1 MKKFAFFRT
10 TAVLLVAMML
20 LGMLPLGAL
29 AADVTD
35 FVAAPAGSEN
45 LALSATASAS
55 EDAVAAGAAAAQINE
70 GDRTWSL
77 ARSATTLDG
86 VNDYYQL
93 NWDTPVSVDQVVLF
107 NQYSGQ
113 APTAWTVFV
122 STNGDNWVEVAATEN
137 VTWTAEQLEGKTL
150 SFAQQ
155 NNVVA
160 LRVQINAANL
170 DWGHYC
176 IYEIE
181 VYNSGDADDNAV
193 IAEDFVKVPDGF
205 ANHALTASV
214 STSSDVVLSGD
225 LAQINDGDRTWAVS
239 RTGSLGEDCYD
250 FAWNSAI
257 SVNQVVLFNQ
267 YSGQAP
273 TAWKVFVTTDGSQWN
288 EVAVTEN
295 VSWTED
301 QLQGKVLKFQQQENV
316 VGLRV
321 QITAANMDWGH
332 YCIYEVEIYDTADV
346 EKEGYALYWNDEF
359 NGTELDSAKWLNQY
373 LPHATASEAGAMADY
388 TMADGV
394 LTLKIDENHPTFY
407 DIESDKGF
415 KVSSIQTY
423 EKNWLHDVNARNVE
437 TFDGF
442 RTQYG
447 YFEVRYKMPA
457 CGGGGH
463 VAFWM
468 VGTQAD
474 ARADGRGS
482 QQNSEIDV
490 TETKF
495 SSPNSYTPR
504 IYGQDDPDMVNWSTS
519 VALEGDYVNAWHTYA
534 IDWTPEYIA
543 FFVDGVE
550 VGRSE
555 QSPQYEMCL
564 LLGMYINDDA
574 NDDAYWGGTANDVYP
589 KEWEIDYV
597 RVYKNENGYANG
609 VTKPAQPDLLEGAVA
624 VTDPVV
630 ASGMENKA
638 FTAEVITSGDVVLS
652 DPAELVY
659 INNGDKEN
667 SLTRLVTDL
676 SGKTDFYQFNWENP
690 VTVNQV
696 VLYNQ
701 YAGQAPVAWEVL
713 VTTDGQKWDEVA
725 VTDNVLWSDDQLEGK
740 ALTFARQENVVGLR
754 LQIRKANLDW
764 SHYCIYEVE
773 IYNTH
778 EAVEFPNLYANCN
791 PGFDGALDENSMP
804 EKWTVQGSGSCGSY
818 DNWGDMVT
826 YLWKPAGGESF
837 GMRSSRIP
845 VVAGE
850 LYFLELLVN
859 GTGTACFYV
868 EYWTA
873 DGEQCETY
881 YVTTKQLSEDSW
893 ASVGGSFAAPADAAY
908 MGIQIRTEGEGE
920 ETIRFDNLYACVH
933 TENYAMSQ
941 LLRALEAEDYAWTRQ
956 ILSNVPCS
964 FENVNEESWPSY
976 YLALQEVPVEELS
989 FEKVQQIIDQVNS
1002 EGAATDVVGWSLT
1015 LGDDLGMNFLV
1026 SVDEAFVDQTYVNI
1040 TVGSGEPVS
1049 YKVSDY
1055 TPDANGNYLFSANVA
1070 AAQMTDEVKL
1080 QTYVGDEP
1088 GQIHTYTVEEYAR
1101 TVLADENL
1109 SAYHALVKE
1118 MLNYGAAA
1126 QTYFDYHTDNM
1137 IDETLYAGAGA
1148 NDISAE
1154 GVADMAVN
1162 NSVEGASFYGATLL
1176 FRSKTA
1182 VRFYF
1187 TVDGDISSYIFQV
1200 GEQTLTPVQKDGK
1213 WYVEIAN
1220 INPQELDKAVM
1231 LSVSCGSQTMT
1242 VAYGPM
1248 NYMIRMSE
1256 KGTANLQ
1263 AMLKALYNYHLA
1275 AKSLT
1280 EAE

>member
-1 MKKFAFFRT
+1 MKKLVFSRMTAMLL
-10 TAVLLVAMML
+10 TAVML
-20 LGMLPLGAL
+20 LGLLPLGAL

-45 LALSATASAS
+45 LALSAIASAS
-55 EDAVAAGAAAAQINE
+55 EDAVAAGATPAQINE

-77 ARSATTLDG
+77 WRTAASLEGA
-86 VNDYYQL
+86 NDYYEL
-93 NWDTPVSVDQVVLF
+93 TWDTPVSVDQVVLF
-107 NQYSGQ
+107 NQFSGQ
-113 APTAWTVFV
+113 APTAWKVLV
-122 STNGDNWVEVAATEN
+122 STGNDVWTEVAAVQNVSWTED
-137 VTWTAEQLEGKTL
+137 QLEGKTV
-150 SFAQQ
+150 SFTRQ
-155 NNVVA
+155 NNITG
-160 LRVQINAANL
+160 LRVQIL
-170 DWGHYC
+170 DASLIWGGYTV
-176 IYEIE
+176 YEIE

-239 RTGSLGEDCYD
+239 RTGSMGEDCYD
-250 FAWNSAI
+250 FTWSEPV

-273 TAWKVFVTTDGSQWN
+273 TAWKIFVTTDGSQWN

-295 VSWTED
+295 VSWTESD
-301 QLQGKVLKFQQQENV
+301 LQGKVLKFQQQENV

-321 QITAANMDWGH
+321 QITNANMDWGH

-359 NGTELDSAKWLNQY
+359 NGTELDSTKWLNQY
-373 LPHATASEAGAMADY
+373 LPHATASENGAMTDY
-388 TMADGV
+388 EMVDGV
-394 LTLKIDENHPTFY
+394 LTLKIDEDHPTFY
-407 DIESDKGF
+407 DIESEQGF

-423 EKNWLHDVNARNVE
+423 EKNWLHDVNAKNVDV
-437 TFDGF
+437 FDGF

-447 YFEVRYKMPA
+447 YFEVRYKMPS

-504 IYGQDDPDMVNWSTS
+504 IYGQDDPDMVNWSTA
-519 VALEGDYVNAWHTYA
+519 VELEGDYVNQWHTYA
-534 IDWTPEYIA
+534 VDWTPDYIV

-550 VGRSE
+550 VARSE

-574 NDDAYWGGTANDVYP
+574 NDEAYWGGMANDVYP

-597 RVYKNENGYANG
+597 RVYKSNDGYENG

-624 VTDPVV
+624 VTNPAVS
-630 ASGMENKA
+630 AGMENKA
-638 FTAEVITSGDVVLS
+638 FTANVITSGDVVLS
-652 DPAELVY
+652 DAAELVY

-676 SGKTDFYQFNWENP
+676 SDKTDFYQFNWETP
-690 VTVNQV
+690 VSVNQV

-701 YAGQAPVAWEVL
+701 YAGQAPVAWEIF
-713 VTTDGQKWDEVA
+713 VTTDGQQWNKVA

-740 ALTFARQENVVGLR
+740 TLTFTRQENIIGLR
-754 LQIRKANLDW
+754 VQIVKANLDW
-764 SHYCIYEVE
+764 GHYCIYEVE
-773 IYNTH
+773 IYDTH
-778 EAVEFPNLYANCN
+778 SAVEFPNLFENCN

-804 EKWTVQGSGSCGSY
+804 ELWTVQGNGSCGSY
-818 DNWGDMVT
+818 DNYGDMVT

-845 VVAGE
+845 VVPGE
-850 LYFLELLVN
+850 QYYIEMLVN
-859 GTGTACFYV
+859 GTGNACFYV
-868 EYWTA
+868 EFWNA
-873 DGEQCETY
+873 AGEQCETY
-881 YVTTKQLSEDSW
+881 YVTTRTLSENSW
-893 ASVGGSFAAPADAAY
+893 DGIGGSFTAPADAAY

-920 ETIRFDNLYACVH
+920 ETIRFDDLYACVH
-933 TENYAMSQ
+933 TENYALSQ
-941 LLRALEAEDYAWTRQ
+941 LKRALEADDYAWTRN
-956 ILSNVPCS
+956 ILSNPPCA
-964 FENVNEESWPSY
+964 FQNVNEDSWTDY
-976 YLALQEVPVEELS
+976 YLALKEVAIEKLS
-989 FEKVQQIIDQVNS
+989 FAMVQQVIDQVNS
-1002 EGAATDVVGWSLT
+1002 QGSGADVLSWNLT
-1015 LGDDLGMNFLV
+1015 LGDNVGMNFLV
-1026 SVDEAFVDQTYVNI
+1026 RVDANFVDQTYVNI
-1040 TVGSGEPVS
+1040 TVGGAEAVS

-1055 TPDANGNYLFSANVA
+1055 TPDENGNYLFSANVA
-1070 AAQMTDEVKL
+1070 AAQMTEEVKL
-1080 QTYVGDEP
+1080 QTFVGDEP
-1088 GQIHTYTVEEYAR
+1088 GEIHIYTAEQYVA
-1101 TVLADENL
+1101 TVLADDSMSN
-1109 SAYHALVKE
+1109 YHALVKE

-1126 QTYFDYHTDNM
+1126 QNYFGYEAKE
-1137 IDETLYAGAGA
+1137 IDAALYVGAGTA
-1148 NDISAE
+1148 DISAE
-1154 GVADMAVN
+1154 GVEDMV
-1162 NSVEGASFYGATLL
+1162 VTDKVDGISFYGATLL

-1187 TVDGDISSYIFQV
+1187 TTDGNIAEYTFKLGDQILTAGEKNGMYYVD
-1200 GEQTLTPVQKDGK
+1200 
-1213 WYVEIAN
+1213 VED
-1220 INPQELDKAVM
+1220 INPQDLDEM
-1231 LSVSCGSQTMT
+1231 LTLTVFGDDQTMT

-1248 NYMIRMSE
+1248 NYMVRMNE
-1256 KGTANLQ
+1256 KGSES
-1263 AMLKALYNYHLA
+1263 LKALLKAMYNYYLA
-1275 AKSLT
+1275 A
-1280 EAE
+1280 EAM